1 MAKTIRS
8 ACRNKHEERWDE
20 FEVAFNPEASA
31 RKRRV
36 DLKASARKHCVDLKA
51 LEKLEKQCVIASMNN
66 DFEKRA
72 CIMNQIARIK
82 GEEAPYD
89 SEWFYDL

>member
-8 ACRNKHEERWDE
+8 ACRNKHREEWDEWDE
-20 FEVAFNPEASA
+20 FVVFN
-31 RKRRV
+31 RKT
-36 DLKASARKHCVDLKA
+36 STRKHYVDLKA
-51 LEKLEKQCVIASMNN
+51 LKKLEKQYDIAAVNN
-66 DFEKRA
+66 DFEKQA